1 MKGSYIGGIQR
12 FSTEDGPGIRTTV
25 FLKGCPLSCR
35 WCHNPELLD
44 GSYVVLYREK
54 DCILCGR
61 CVKSCPVGALTPV
74 DGHIHVDRE
83 ACIQCGACVQACC
96 TEALYT
102 KSIEYPMEELM
113 ETLEKDRMYY
123 ETSGGGVT
131 LSGGEVLAH
140 GEYAL
145 EIAREIRKRG
155 ITVAIE
161 TSGFGKYEE
170 LHALAEES
178 DWILFDLK
186 HMDPERHK
194 EYVGVLP
201 DLIWENLEKLA
212 AEETLRKKIVIR
224 VPCVH
229 GVNDGMENFQAIRDY
244 MLRLGLTEINLL
256 PYHNMGIG
264 KAVQADLEQEE
275 FETPPDEILEEARG
289 LFQAAGLHVAVM
301 GHEDN

>member
-61 CVKSCPVGALTPV
+61 CIKSCPVGALTPV

-83 ACIQCGACVQACC
+83 ACIHCGACVQACC

-102 KSIEYPMEELM
+102 KSVEYDTEELM
-113 ETLEKDRMYY
+113 KTLEKDRPYY
-123 ETSGGGVT
+123 ESSGGGIT

-140 GEYAL
+140 GTYAL
-145 EIAREIRKRG
+145 ELAREIQKRG
-155 ITVAIE
+155 FSLAIE

-170 LHALAEES
+170 LRALAEHS
-178 DWILFDLK
+178 DWILYDLK
-186 HMDPERHK
+186 HMDPEQHK
-194 EYVGVLP
+194 LYTGVTP
-201 DLIWENLEKLA
+201 EVIWSNLERLCA
-212 AEETLRKKIVIR
+212 DEELRRRIVIR
-224 VPCVH
+224 LPCIH
-229 GVNDGMENFQAIRDY
+229 GVNDGMENFQATRDY
-244 MLRLGLTEINLL
+244 MLRLGLREINIL

-264 KAVQADLEQEE
+264 KAREAGLEQEE
-275 FETPPDEILEEARG
+275 FETPPDDVLEQARE
-289 LFQAAGLHVAVM
+289 LFKAAGLQVTVM